1 MKQRRNRSESN
12 YKRAKINSWC
22 RLLEKDFDWD
32 YTFLLEI
39 ERKKIIE
46 MYEYFKKCT
55 RSDKM
60 PIVARDLQL
69 CIGLLD
75 IVLEK
80 DNLLL
85 EFSGMKTIRRDD
97 GMYEMVES
105 PHVIACRNLYINTK
119 NASRFCLF
127 NFPTDDYDIEI
138 IHKEELRRYKAWYL
152 YNKRHYKIFCV
163 NVKYGIQYGFRIFY
177 LIALQNEEN
186 YERAEPC
193 SA

>member
-1 MKQRRNRSESN
+1 MKQRRNRTESN
-12 YKRAKINSWC
+12 YRRAKVNSWC

-32 YTFLLEI
+32 YVFLLEI
-39 ERKKIIE
+39 ERKKIME
-46 MYEYFKKCT
+46 MHEYFKKCT

-60 PIVARDLQL
+60 PIVARDLRL
-69 CIGLLD
+69 CINLLD

-80 DNLLL
+80 DDLQL
-85 EFSGMKTIRRDD
+85 EFSEMKTMRRDD

-152 YNKRHYKIFCV
+152 YNKIRTYKLF
-163 NVKYGIQYGFRIFY
+163 
-177 LIALQNEEN
+177 
-186 YERAEPC
+186 
-193 SA
+193 SWWD

>member
-12 YKRAKINSWC
+12 YRRAKVNSWC

-32 YTFLLEI
+32 YVFLLEI

-60 PIVARDLQL
+60 PLVARDLRL
-69 CIGLLD
+69 CINLLD

-80 DNLLL
+80 DDLQL
-85 EFSGMKTIRRDD
+85 EFAEMKTMRRDD
-97 GMYEMVES
+97 GMYEMVEG
-105 PHVIACRNLYINTK
+105 PHVIACRNLYINIK

-127 NFPTDDYDIEI
+127 DFSTDDYDTNI
-138 IHKEELRRYKAWYL
+138 IHKEELRKYKAWYL
-152 YNKRHYKIFCV
+152 YNKIRTYKLF
-163 NVKYGIQYGFRIFY
+163 
-177 LIALQNEEN
+177 
-186 YERAEPC
+186 
-193 SA
+193 SWWD

>member
-22 RLLEKDFDWD
+22 RLLEKDFDCD
-32 YTFLLEI
+32 YMFLLEI

-80 DNLLL
+80 DNLQL
-85 EFSGMKTIRRDD
+85 EFSGMKTMRRDD

-105 PHVIACRNLYINTK
+105 PHIIACRNLYINTK

-152 YNKRHYKIFCV
+152 YNKIRTYKLF
-163 NVKYGIQYGFRIFY
+163 
-177 LIALQNEEN
+177 
-186 YERAEPC
+186 
-193 SA
+193 SWWD

>member
-80 DNLLL
+80 DNLQL
-85 EFSGMKTIRRDD
+85 EFSGMKTMRRDD

-105 PHVIACRNLYINTK
+105 PH
-119 NASRFCLF
+119 
-127 NFPTDDYDIEI
+127 I
-138 IHKEELRRYKAWYL
+138 I
-152 YNKRHYKIFCV
+152 V
-163 NVKYGIQYGFRIFY
+163 GIYTLTLKMHQGSAY
-177 LIALQNEEN
+177 LISRQMIMILKLFIKRN
-186 YERAEPC
+186 
-193 SA
+193 

>member
-97 GMYEMVES
+97 GMYEMVGICTLTLKTHQGS
-105 PHVIACRNLYINTK
+105 VYSISQQMIMILKLFIKRN
-119 NASRFCLF
+119 
-127 NFPTDDYDIEI
+127 
-138 IHKEELRRYKAWYL
+138 
-152 YNKRHYKIFCV
+152 
-163 NVKYGIQYGFRIFY
+163 
-177 LIALQNEEN
+177 
-186 YERAEPC
+186 
-193 SA
+193 

>member
-60 PIVARDLQL
+60 PIVARDLQP

-105 PHVIACRNLYINTK
+105 PHIIACRNLYINTK

-152 YNKRHYKIFCV
+152 YNKIRTYKLF
-163 NVKYGIQYGFRIFY
+163 
-177 LIALQNEEN
+177 
-186 YERAEPC
+186 
-193 SA
+193 SWWD

>member
-12 YKRAKINSWC
+12 YKRAMINSWC

-186 YERAEPC
+186 YEREESC

>member
-32 YTFLLEI
+32 YTFLLE
-39 ERKKIIE
+39 
-46 MYEYFKKCT
+46 
-55 RSDKM
+55 M

-186 YERAEPC
+186 YEREESC

>member
-163 NVKYGIQYGFRIFY
+163 NVKYGIQYGF
-177 LIALQNEEN
+177 
-186 YERAEPC
+186 
-193 SA
+193 

>member
-60 PIVARDLQL
+60 PIVASDLQL
-69 CIGLLD
+69 CIGLFD

-80 DNLLL
+80 DNLQL
-85 EFSGMKTIRRDD
+85 EFSGMKTMRRDD

-105 PHVIACRNLYINTK
+105 PHIIACRNLYINTK

-127 NFPTDDYDIEI
+127 NLPTDDYDIEI

-152 YNKRHYKIFCV
+152 YNKIRTYKLF
-163 NVKYGIQYGFRIFY
+163 
-177 LIALQNEEN
+177 
-186 YERAEPC
+186 
-193 SA
+193 SWWD

>member
-12 YKRAKINSWC
+12 YKSAKINSWC

-186 YERAEPC
+186 YEREESC

>member
-80 DNLLL
+80 DNLQL
-85 EFSGMKTIRRDD
+85 EFSGMKTMRRDD

-105 PHVIACRNLYINTK
+105 PHIIACRNLYINTK

-127 NFPTDDYDIEI
+127 NFPTDDTMGAGDSLTVLLIYDSSKVGSKGGYPLTYTARI
-138 IHKEELRRYKAWYL
+138 INR
-152 YNKRHYKIFCV
+152 
-163 NVKYGIQYGFRIFY
+163 
-177 LIALQNEEN
+177 QN
-186 YERAEPC
+186 
-193 SA
+193 

>member
-186 YERAEPC
+186 YEREETC